1 MSNLATL
8 IQGAVKARPEA
19 EFGTIEASESLSQAV
34 QHAAVLAKH
43 LSDTG
48 RGKGC
53 RWALIGKSSED
64 YMLTWLAGQLAGAEL
79 ALINPDYPDELITAM
94 MDDLRPNAVAWLD
107 RPPIAFPEVLPTL
120 DLRQWWDDYR
130 AQPAQEPMA
139 IETLDGFT
147 CAGLDIACYIHTS
160 GTTGKPKFCALSHEY
175 LLRLG
180 RFFADTLVLG
190 AHDKVFAPLPMFHIN
205 PLGYGLIGSLT
216 ARASILGT
224 RKFSASN
231 FWPTV
236 KSLGITAMVSHTAP
250 SMILATS
257 TTMADAKGHGL
268 RVSFGMEAT
277 LCGLFGIPVGVG
289 GYGSTESAGLCHAWH
304 FRAGD
309 KQMAKEG
316 ISNYAGRARHDVG
329 FTVDESGEILTRS
342 KVGQVIFS
350 GYLSKGELISPLDR
364 DGWFHTGDKGRIDD
378 YGNLVFIERMNE
390 TIRVKG
396 EYVPIEFVETALTKC
411 ASLGMFGLWRKPSEV
426 TGHEVV
432 LYTEAAAVDL
442 DDLRRA
448 IAPLPKFMRP
458 TRLIRVE
465 KLPLTGIGKVQRGKL
480 DETSVI
486 SICDI

>member
-8 IQGAVKARPEA
+8 IQSAVKARPDA
-19 EFGTIEASESLSQAV
+19 LFGTIEAIEPLADAV
-34 QHAAVLAKH
+34 QHAAVLAAH
-43 LSDTG
+43 LSATG
-48 RGKGC
+48 RGRGC
-53 RWALIGKSSED
+53 RWALIGRSSED

-79 ALINPDYPDELITAM
+79 ALINPDYPDDLIAAM
-94 MDDLRPNAVAWLD
+94 VDDLRPNAVAWLD
-107 RPPIAFPEVLPTL
+107 RPTIAFAEALPTL
-120 DLRQWWDDYR
+120 DLRQWWSEYR
-130 AQPAQEPMA
+130 ARTPLTPVAL
-139 IETLDGFT
+139 ETLDGFSRD
-147 CAGLDIACYIHTS
+147 GRDIACYIHTS

-205 PLGYGLIGSLT
+205 PLGYGLVGSLT
-216 ARASILGT
+216 ARASIYGT

-236 KSLGITAMVSHTAP
+236 KELGITAMVSHAAP
-250 SMILATS
+250 SMILAT
-257 TTMADAKGHGL
+257 TTTTADARGHRL
-268 RVSFGMEAT
+268 RVAFGMEAT
-277 LCGLFGIPVGVG
+277 LCGLFDIPVGVG

-309 KQMAKEG
+309 PQLAKEG
-316 ISNYAGRARHDVG
+316 ISNYAGRPRHDVG
-329 FTVDESGEILTRS
+329 FMIDESGEILTRS

-350 GYLSKGELISPLDR
+350 GYLSKGQVVSPLDP
-364 DGWFHTGDKGRIDD
+364 DGWFHTGDRGRVDE

-396 EYVPIEFVETALTKC
+396 EYVPIEYVETALTKC

-432 LYTEAAAVDL
+432 VYTEAADVDL
-442 DDLRRA
+442 EDLRKA
-448 IAPLPKFMRP
+448 LEPLPRFMRP
-458 TRLIRVE
+458 KRVIQVA
-465 KLPLTGIGKVQRGKL
+465 KLPLTGVGRVQRGKL
-480 DETSVI
+480 DETKEIGSK
-486 SICDI
+486 SL